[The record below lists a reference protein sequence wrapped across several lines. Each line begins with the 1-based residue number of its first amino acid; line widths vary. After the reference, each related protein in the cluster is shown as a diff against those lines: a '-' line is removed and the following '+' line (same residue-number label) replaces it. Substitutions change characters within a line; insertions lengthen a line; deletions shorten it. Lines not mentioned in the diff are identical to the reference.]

1 MNSRGVTKGNPRRG
15 RPINRVRPEGAR
27 QEKNQGSAMSR
38 LKKPKKPKLRIP
50 VPPPDRPHGDR
61 KKEEQKKVCRKKV
74 EKDPAR

>member
-1 MNSRGVTKGNPRRG
+1 
-15 RPINRVRPEGAR
+15 
-27 QEKNQGSAMSR
+27 MSR

-74 EKDPAR
+74 EKDPAL